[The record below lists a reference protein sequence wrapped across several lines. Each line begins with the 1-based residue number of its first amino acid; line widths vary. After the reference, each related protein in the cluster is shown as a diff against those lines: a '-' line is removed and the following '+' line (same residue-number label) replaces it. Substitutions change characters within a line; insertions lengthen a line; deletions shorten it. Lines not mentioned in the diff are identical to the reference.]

1 MKTFKVGDR
10 VKITGNL
17 IPDDLD
23 NRLKQGMVGTISRMV
38 TDTDGSK
45 FPLVDFDNF
54 TTPAGATDWY
64 MDSDALSLDIT
75 E

>member
-1 MKTFKVGDR
+1 MKPFKVGDR

-17 IPDDLD
+17 VPDDLD
-23 NRLKQGMVGTISRMV
+23 NRLSAGMVGTITKMV
-38 TDTDGSK
+38 VSADGSR
-45 FPLVDFDNF
+45 FPLVDFDDF

-64 MDSDALSLDIT
+64 MDSDALSLF